1 MKIDIGRKYDG
12 CFIFSDRN
20 INTMAELLM
29 FSLIRNIYQISE
41 KKTFFPPQSILH
53 VLLKLYI
60 FLILSKTKT
69 RGLLT

>member
-41 KKTFFPPQSILH
+41 KKTFFPTTINLTCF
-53 VLLKLYI
+53 VETLY
-60 FLILSKTKT
+60 FLFS
-69 RGLLT
+69 